1 MNHPVLTFLL
11 LFTATAVLPAC
22 APSSL
27 VTPVYDETTRTL
39 LRLDYDYDAN
49 GVIDVRTY
57 MKDRQ
62 PFRLEGDS
70 NSDGVADRWEYYDRA
85 GNLER
90 IGGSTLDDG
99 REDSW
104 AYTSGD
110 DLRLE
115 LATGRDGV
123 VDRWEYYRANVLLR
137 TESDTN
143 HDGLRDTWE
152 EYENGRLATVLVDED
167 RTHGRPTRRLVY
179 AGGAAPRIELDAD
192 GDGQFTAA
200 IAAPVSA
207 SDKEPSHVTR

>member
-1 MNHPVLTFLL
+1 MDHRVLTL
-11 LFTATAVLPAC
+11 LFIFAGAAAAPAC

-27 VTPVYDETTRTL
+27 ITPVYDETTRAL

-57 MKDRQ
+57 MKKRQ

-70 NSDGVADRWEYYDRA
+70 NGDGFADRWEYYDASGR
-85 GNLER
+85 LER

-104 AYTSGD
+104 AYTSAN

-123 VDRWEYYRANVLLR
+123 VDRWEYYSANVLLR

-143 HDGLRDTWE
+143 RDGRRDAWE
-152 EYENGRLATVLVDED
+152 EYNQGRLAIVMVDED
-167 RTHGRPTRRLVY
+167 KKHGRPTRRLVY
-179 AGGAAPRIELDAD
+179 AGGPAPRVELDAD
-192 GDGQFTAA
+192 GDGVFVPATPAA
-200 IAAPVSA
+200 SPV
-207 SDKEPSHVTR
+207 SDKEQRHVTR